1 MYRIYHKY
9 IIIHQKNT
17 FNRMHIFVFKAFY
30 IILQESTI
38 ILRMSDKIKYT
49 LEYNIKSSRKVL
61 FNRLS
66 TAGGLSEWFADDVNV
81 RGKNFVFIW
90 DGTEQQAEL
99 VSKKDCKNVKF
110 QWEEEDDDSYFEFKI
125 NTDDLTGDVAL
136 IITDFAEEDEIED
149 AKNLWDSQ
157 ISELKHILG
166 G

>member
-1 MYRIYHKY
+1 
-9 IIIHQKNT
+9 
-17 FNRMHIFVFKAFY
+17 
-30 IILQESTI
+30 
-38 ILRMSDKIKYT
+38 MSDKIKYT